1 MESSTENC
9 TALCKSCLTGT
20 HQTKNKNF
28 VNGIREMATNSSFER
43 YPGSPF
49 LRYLCDKQLIEFH
62 EMEISLDS
70 GLIIVILIIWILV
83 LIFGYREINELMD
96 FRGDIQ
102 LYLGSERFCPFSFFY
117 DNISN
122 QNSIEEVRSIE
133 E

>member
-1 MESSTENC
+1 
-9 TALCKSCLTGT
+9 
-20 HQTKNKNF
+20 
-28 VNGIREMATNSSFER
+28 
-43 YPGSPF
+43 
-49 LRYLCDKQLIEFH
+49 
-62 EMEISLDS
+62 MEISLDS

-102 LYLGSERFCPFSFFY
+102 LYLGSEILSFYLFY

-133 E
+133 ESGQLEDSVRD